1 MKPELKVD
9 FESVQTYAKEIIK
22 YSDSRIMIIDGLH
35 AMEEMRLY
43 ADAYITVL
51 CTNGTAQFKTLETS
65 EQEIVKNDIA
75 LCHPNQFYEHIRT
88 SLDFKCQ
95 GVLFAPEYFEQLI
108 CDKYYS
114 RRAIEEH
121 PIIHLTPEE
130 ADEMLHDFEYV
141 KFKMNSKCIGKHRND
156 VMDNLFL
163 ALINSSADILMRH
176 MERESSSKQYT
187 SGANLTNKFIALVDS
202 ETPQKR
208 EVKTYADMLCV
219 TPKYLSSVCRRETGM
234 TARELICQKVQKK
247 IRRMLTDPDMTVK
260 QVAELCGFDN
270 LSFFGKYVKREL
282 GMSPRGV
289 RRGEQV

>member
-1 MKPELKVD
+1 MKQELKVG
-9 FESVQTYAKEIIK
+9 FESVQTYAKEIVK
-22 YSDSRIMIIDGLH
+22 YSDNRIMIIDGLH

-43 ADAYITVL
+43 ADAYIVVL
-51 CTNGTAQFKTLETS
+51 CTNGSAQFKTLETA

-95 GVLFAPEYFEQLI
+95 GVLFATDYFEQLI
-108 CDKYYS
+108 CDRYYS

-121 PIIHLTPEE
+121 PIIHLAHEE
-130 ADEMLHDFEYV
+130 ADELLHDFEYV

-156 VMDNLFL
+156 MMDNLFL
-163 ALINSSADILMRH
+163 ALINSSADVLMRH
-176 MERESSSKQYT
+176 IGKEAVATQYT
-187 SGANLTNKFIALVDS
+187 SGANLTNKFISLVDS

-208 EVKTYADMLCV
+208 EVKAYADMLCV

-260 QVAELCGFDN
+260 QVAEMCGFDN

-282 GMSPRGV
+282 GVSPRGV
-289 RRGEQV
+289 RRGELI

>member
-1 MKPELKVD
+1 MKQELKVG
-9 FESVQTYAKEIIK
+9 FESVQTYAKEIVK
-22 YSDSRIMIIDGLH
+22 YSDNRIMIIDGLH

-43 ADAYITVL
+43 ADAYIVVL
-51 CTNGTAQFKTLETS
+51 CTNGSAQFKTLETA

-95 GVLFAPEYFEQLI
+95 GVLFATDYFEQLI
-108 CDKYYS
+108 CDRYYS

-121 PIIHLTPEE
+121 PIIHLAPEE
-130 ADEMLHDFEYV
+130 ADELLHDFEYV

-156 VMDNLFL
+156 MMDNLFL
-163 ALINSSADILMRH
+163 ALINSSADVLMRH
-176 MERESSSKQYT
+176 IGEDAVATQYT
-187 SGANLTNKFIALVDS
+187 SGANLTNKFISLVDS

-208 EVKTYADMLCV
+208 EVKAYADMLCV

-260 QVAELCGFDN
+260 QVAEMCGFDN

-282 GMSPRGV
+282 GVSPRGV
-289 RRGEQV
+289 RRGELI

>member
-1 MKPELKVD
+1 M
-9 FESVQTYAKEIIK
+9 
-22 YSDSRIMIIDGLH
+22 
-35 AMEEMRLY
+35 
-43 ADAYITVL
+43 
-51 CTNGTAQFKTLETS
+51 
-65 EQEIVKNDIA
+65 KNDIA

-95 GVLFAPEYFEQLI
+95 GVLFATDYFEQLI
-108 CDKYYS
+108 CDRYYS

-121 PIIHLTPEE
+121 PIIHLAPEE
-130 ADEMLHDFEYV
+130 ADELLHDFEYV

-156 VMDNLFL
+156 MMDNLFL
-163 ALINSSADILMRH
+163 ALINSSADVLMRH
-176 MERESSSKQYT
+176 IGKEAVATQYT
-187 SGANLTNKFIALVDS
+187 SGANLTNKFISLVDS

-208 EVKTYADMLCV
+208 EVKAYADMLCV

-260 QVAELCGFDN
+260 QVAEMCGFDN

-282 GMSPRGV
+282 GVSPRGV
-289 RRGEQV
+289 RRGELI